1 MIASLIATIAR
12 RERMLSLGRTGS
24 QRTTLS
30 VLPHILMIQ
39 LKRFKFDEKTNQIKK
54 LDCHVAFSQ
63 ILKIQDDSTLRLGT
77 PGSPVYYKI
86 KAAIIHLGKDIHF
99 GHYIALVLHDNLWF
113 KYNDN
118 DVSVGTG

>member
-1 MIASLIATIAR
+1 
-12 RERMLSLGRTGS
+12 
-24 QRTTLS
+24 
-30 VLPHILMIQ
+30 MIQ

-63 ILKIQDDSTLRLGT
+63 ILKLQDSSPLEGGSGT
-77 PGSPVYYKI
+77 GMVYYKI

-118 DVSVGTG
+118 DVSVEQV

>member
-1 MIASLIATIAR
+1 
-12 RERMLSLGRTGS
+12 
-24 QRTTLS
+24 
-30 VLPHILMIQ
+30 MIQ

-63 ILKIQDDSTLRLGT
+63 VLKIDDASSGRQSG
-77 PGSPVYYKI
+77 GGGAAYYKI

-118 DVSVGTG
+118 DVSVAAGLPDVRRTQAAHDLRWGFGSLCLFLHLVL